1 MGVTCVI
8 GLQWGDE
15 GKGKVV
21 DGLCREADI
30 AVRCQGGAN
39 AGHTV
44 VVGDR
49 TSVLHLI
56 PSGILREEVRCMIGN
71 GAVVDLD
78 VLASEI
84 EQLTGTGLRVTE
96 RLMLSE
102 RAHVVL
108 PIHRRIEAATEEIL
122 GDMRIGTTM
131 RGIGPAYRDKYGRFG
146 IRVGDIL
153 SVDTLANR
161 VRALGRVNP
170 IAGDSP
176 DIVEEMMAYCARH
189 LEMLKGVCGDVEHE
203 LSLCIAR
210 DERIVLEGSQGFLLD
225 IDFGTYPYVTS
236 SNTGVHGLVGGAGV
250 PVSSVDKV
258 VGVVKSYMTRVGSGP
273 FPTEMEEPYQ
283 SLAREAG
290 REYGATTG
298 RPRRCGWMDL
308 NALRYSASHNGVTSL
323 AVTKLD
329 TLSCLDTVKVCT
341 GYQHSGE
348 VIRTLPARAILLQ
361 ECVPMYEN
369 MRPLGDLAGIR
380 RLGDLPPAATE
391 YVDMLLRAASAGLEL
406 LSVGAGRDAVIS
418 AEH

>member
-44 VVGDR
+44 VVGEK

-56 PSGILREEVRCMIGN
+56 PSGILREHVRCVIGN
-71 GAVVDLD
+71 GVVVDLD
-78 VLASEI
+78 VLANEI
-84 EQLTGTGLRVTE
+84 AEVESTGLSVTD
-96 RLMLSE
+96 RLLVSK

-108 PIHRRIEAATEEIL
+108 PVHRRIEAATEEIL
-122 GDMRIGTTM
+122 ADRKIGTTM

-146 IRVGDIL
+146 LRVGDL
-153 SVDTLANR
+153 LTTDGLADK
-161 VRALGRVNP
+161 LGVLVRVNP
-170 IAGDSP
+170 VLSGGPEVVDEMIAYCSRHLALLKEIAGDA
-176 DIVEEMMAYCARH
+176 EY
-189 LEMLKGVCGDVEHE
+189 E
-203 LSLCIAR
+203 LGLGMAR

-236 SNTGVHGLVGGAGV
+236 SNTGVHGLASGAGI
-250 PVSSVDKV
+250 PPSNVDRV
-258 VGVVKSYMTRVGSGP
+258 IGVVKSYMTRVGGGP

-283 SLAREAG
+283 SLTRDAG
-290 REYGATTG
+290 GEYGATTG

-308 NALRYSASHNGVTSL
+308 NALRYSASLNGVTSI
-323 AVTKLD
+323 AITKLD
-329 TLSCLDTVKVCT
+329 TLSRLDTVKVCRA
-341 GYQHSGE
+341 YEVSGKTIE
-348 VIRTLPARAILLQ
+348 AFPARAELLGQ
-361 ECVPMYEN
+361 C
-369 MRPLGDLAGIR
+369 RPVYTEVEAVGDVGGIT
-380 RLGDLPPAATE
+380 RLEELPPAASG
-391 YVDMLLRAASAGLEL
+391 YVDMLLRATGARLEL
-406 LSVGAGRDAVIS
+406 VSVGASREAVLH